1 LSLFQVTAP
10 SELHVEDVDD
20 ESQVE
25 SNERHPSLVTPSLFL
40 GVLVKLSE
48 RRNTV
53 SRTSSRGAVLAAE
66 CWGGGWGCWL
76 GLGQR
81 ETLSLIQARKMTAF
95 LPHIVEMLQH
105 DDPDVMMKVLELFR
119 NVQGHLTR
127 DEAGPIAVLL
137 EEQLPPLFE
146 HVRLMGEPVPRR

>member
-1 LSLFQVTAP
+1 
-10 SELHVEDVDD
+10 VEDVDD

-25 SNERHPSLVTPSLFL
+25 SDESCPNLVTPSLFL
-40 GVLVKLSE
+40 GVLVNLSE
-48 RRNTV
+48 RCNTV

-81 ETLSLIQARKMTAF
+81 ETLSVIQARKMTAF
-95 LPHIVEMLQH
+95 LPRIVEMLQH

-119 NVQGHLTR
+119 NMLGHLTR